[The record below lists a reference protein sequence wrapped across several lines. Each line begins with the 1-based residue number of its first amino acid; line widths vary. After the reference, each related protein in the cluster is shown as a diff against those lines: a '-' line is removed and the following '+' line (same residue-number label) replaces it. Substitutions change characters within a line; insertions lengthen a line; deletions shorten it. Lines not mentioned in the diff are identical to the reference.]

1 MRIGIIGSGRIG
13 GTLAGLLT
21 RAGHD
26 VWLANSRGPASL
38 AGTVAELGAHAH
50 AATAEQAAEQGEVV
64 IVSIPLGNYRDIPA
78 APLAGKVV
86 VDTNNYYPD
95 RDGQFPELD
104 ERRTTSSELLARH
117 LAGARVVKAFNT
129 IYFMQ
134 LREDGRPAAAPARR
148 ALPIAGD
155 DAEAKQI
162 VTRLLDEIG
171 FDAVDLGP
179 LREGHR
185 QQPGSA
191 IYNIPQTAAQLRE
204 ALAG

>member
-38 AGTVAELGAHAH
+38 ADTVAQLGPRAH
-50 AATAEQAAEQGEVV
+50 AATAEQAAREGELV
-64 IVSIPLGNYRDIPA
+64 IVSIPLHRYRDVPV
-78 APLAGKVV
+78 APLAGKIVI
-86 VDTNNYYPD
+86 DTNNYYPD
-95 RDGQFPELD
+95 RDGQIPELTQQ
-104 ERRTTSSELLARH
+104 RTTSSELLAKH
-117 LAGARVVKAFNT
+117 LGRARVVKAFNT

-134 LREDGRPAAAPARR
+134 LREHGMAAGMPGRR

-155 DAEAKQI
+155 DARAKRT

-171 FDAVDLGP
+171 FDAVDVGS
-179 LREGHR
+179 LRDGYS
-185 QQPGSA
+185 QQPGSPL
-191 IYNIPQTAAQLRE
+191 YNTPQTAAQLRK
-204 ALAG
+204 ALRH